1 MGRASAL
8 ILSAWVAAVMVG
20 GLGTASLAPLGR
32 HLFAAQPALHMLDAR
47 RISHGLVIE
56 RDRAAD
62 RRTHAHRA

>member
-1 MGRASAL
+1 
-8 ILSAWVAAVMVG
+8 
-20 GLGTASLAPLGR
+20 
-32 HLFAAQPALHMLDAR
+32 MLDAR